1 MVRLIIAALLLVSSF
16 LIYIGNQSAD
26 RSVIIGQFEAYLN
39 QQYVHDSLVIRQ
51 YLNSDDD
58 RLILNQL
65 NDSPFLIEIN
75 KNDSI
80 IYWTDLTDIN
90 EIAPKQIHPISQ
102 IGDTMVYATVRLNL
116 SGLNGY
122 IQPILLEKAGI
133 TEKLKTIGSSGE
145 AKNIHIDRSSNISI
159 YIDDQHNKAIFK
171 AIAWLFL
178 FIAMVIFTVNQIQ
191 NFNQLVAQNKNWK
204 HPFLIILVTT
214 FIFRLLHFSSTF
226 SDLFRGFTGFLA
238 LNHTSILNKSLCDF
252 LLNLWIFGL
261 AVYILNILSTKKIS
275 YSSPKKITF
284 ASGFFTF
291 LLFGTCVHFIEGFVV
306 SSQVN
311 LEIESL
317 LTFNII
323 SFGLIICF
331 IIMMILIFQCTQLMY
346 EMVHASKTNNAVKYT
361 FLSLGWTSSLII
373 LWMFGWLNV
382 PIWIFIVFVIAYSL
396 ILDAYVENK
405 AKKITYLIWWLIMFS
420 GFLAV
425 SLFYFGLKKDV
436 AARTEFL
443 HKYYIEPN
451 GSVIHAL
458 EVLADSL
465 ANSGIFSKLGSLE
478 NPARLDMN
486 DLDQYIFNNTTLGL
500 KSLERSIELFDK
512 KGNTQFSNHF
522 ANYYKT
528 DQSFKNARR
537 ISKNIY
543 HNPFEDKYILRF
555 EIDKSVAGNTSSY
568 LFIIHQNTDIARNKY
583 LEENSTN
590 FGYAVFNQN
599 RLIEKNEVLQA
610 MPDIAIMNALDT
622 TQIKNGYSFVVS
634 RPSAQ
639 FKIVSYKK
647 VSGLIKPISL
657 FLFIFTLCGLIILI
671 LSFINTTY
679 DFLPENISLKFGSR
693 SSLKTK
699 IQLSIILLILVT
711 FLVIGAITAYYFKN
725 LIEVNQ
731 FNKNKEE
738 TTSIINNINSDIQ
751 NMVDD
756 DGAVT
761 FLNTKLKEFS
771 LVHNKELSLFDNEGR
786 LLGSSMKGINQIR
799 IPFSVWNNA
808 TATDKNYGLG
818 QLNGYDPAKT
828 TFLPIVLTEKRPL
841 AYIGVAHKSYNNSS
855 KSILDFLSTILNAYI
870 FLFLIAGAIA
880 ITIANSITQPL
891 SILAEKLK
899 KFKLGKT
906 NELLEWKSN
915 DEIGTL
921 IHDYNN
927 LTQELE
933 RSAGVIAKTERD
945 LAWREMAKQVAH
957 EIKNPLTPMKLS
969 IQYLDRTAKEYPDK
983 AQDLI
988 PRISSTLIEQ
998 IDNLT
1003 QIANEFS
1010 NFATMP
1016 QATNEK
1022 LILNEIVEAVHDLFR
1037 KRDDMDINMIE
1048 PIDDLY
1054 VFADKNHLV
1063 RILNN
1068 LLKNAIQAIPETR
1081 RGRIDIELKRQ
1092 GNNAIIRVTD
1102 NGSGIPDHM
1111 KDKVFTPNFTT
1122 KSSGTGLGLAISA
1135 NMIESFNGKIY
1146 FDTRVG
1152 SGTDFYVSIPLM
1164 RLDDYLG
1171 DDGNRVSLD

>member
-1 MVRLIIAALLLVSSF
+1 MIRLIITALLLISSF
-16 LIYIGNQSAD
+16 LLYIGNKSAD
-26 RSVIIGQFEAYLN
+26 RSAIIGQFERYL
-39 QQYVHDSLVIRQ
+39 QQQFVHDSITIRQ

-65 NDSPFLIEIN
+65 NDSPFLIELY

-80 IYWTDLTDIN
+80 VYWTDLTDIN
-90 EIAPKQIHPISQ
+90 EIAPKQIYPISQ
-102 IGDTMVYATVRLNL
+102 IGDTITYAKLRLNL

-133 TEKLKTIGSSGE
+133 NKKLKILGSTDQAKNIQIGSSS
-145 AKNIHIDRSSNISI
+145 KISI
-159 YIDDQHNKAIFK
+159 YPDDQYNQALIKAL
-171 AIAWLFL
+171 AWLFL
-178 FIAMVIFTVNQIQ
+178 FLGLVIFIVNQIQ
-191 NFNQLVAQNKNWK
+191 HFNLLVNQNKDYNK
-204 HPFLIILVTT
+204 QFFIIVLTT
-214 FIFRLLHFSSTF
+214 AIFRLLHFSSTF
-226 SDLFRGFTGFLA
+226 SDLFSGFIGFET
-238 LNHTSILNKSLCDF
+238 LNQSSILNKSLCDMV
-252 LLNLWIFGL
+252 LNLWIFGL
-261 AVYILNILSTKKIS
+261 FAYILNALSSKKTS
-275 YSSPKKITF
+275 YTNPKIITF
-284 ASGFFTF
+284 TSGFFTF
-291 LLFGTCVHFIEGFVV
+291 LLFGICVHIIEGFVG
-306 SSQVN
+306 SSKVN

-317 LTFNII
+317 LTFNFI
-323 SFGLIICF
+323 SFSLIICF
-331 IIMMILIFQCTQLMY
+331 VIMMILIFQCTQLMY
-346 EMVHASKTNNAVKYT
+346 EMVNKSKVSNNLKYT
-361 FLSLGWTSSLII
+361 FLSLGWITSLII
-373 LWMFGWLNV
+373 LWMLGWLNV
-382 PIWIFIVFVIAYSL
+382 PLWIFIVFVVAYSL

-425 SLFYFGLKKDV
+425 SLFYFGLKKDI

-443 HKYYIEPN
+443 HKYYIEAN
-451 GSVIHAL
+451 DSVINEL
-458 EVLADSL
+458 KILADSL

-568 LFIIHQNTDIARNKY
+568 LFIMHQNIDISRNKY
-583 LEENSTN
+583 LEENNTN
-590 FGYAVFNQN
+590 MGYAVFNQN
-599 RLIEKNEVLQA
+599 RLIEKNEALQA
-610 MPDIAIMNALDT
+610 MPDIDMMNALDT
-622 TQIKNGYSFVVS
+622 TQIKNGFSYVVS
-634 RPSAQ
+634 RPFAQ

-657 FLFIFTLCGLIILI
+657 FSFIFTLCGLIILA
-671 LSFINTTY
+671 LSLINTTY
-679 DFLPENISLKFGSR
+679 NFLPENISLKFGAR

-756 DGAVT
+756 DGAIT

-771 LVHNKELSLFDNEGR
+771 IVHNKELSLFDSEGR

-799 IPFSVWNNA
+799 IPFIVWNNA
-808 TATDKNYGLG
+808 TAIDKNYGLG
-818 QLNGYDPAKT
+818 QLNGYDAAKT
-828 TFLPIVLTEKRPL
+828 TFLPIVLTEKIPL
-841 AYIGVAHKSYNNSS
+841 AYIGIAHKSYNNSS

-906 NELLEWKSN
+906 NELLEWNSN

-969 IQYLDRTAKEYPDK
+969 IQYLDRTAREYPDK

-1022 LILNEIVEAVHDLFR
+1022 LILNEIVEAIHDLFR

-1068 LLKNAIQAIPETR
+1068 LLKNAIQAIPDTR
-1081 RGRIDIELKRQ
+1081 RGKIDIELKRQ
-1092 GNNAIIRVTD
+1092 DNNAIIRVTD
-1102 NGSGIPDHM
+1102 NGSGIPDYM

-1146 FDTRVG
+1146 FDTRIG
-1152 SGTDFYVSIPLM
+1152 KGTDFYVSIPLM

-1171 DDGNRVSLD
+1171 DDETRVSLD